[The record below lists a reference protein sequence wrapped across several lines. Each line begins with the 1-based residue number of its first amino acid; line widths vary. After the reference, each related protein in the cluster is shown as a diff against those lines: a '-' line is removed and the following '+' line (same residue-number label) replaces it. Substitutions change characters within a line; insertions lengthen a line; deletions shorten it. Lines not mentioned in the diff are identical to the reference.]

1 MGQKARNKFPT
12 FKPNSQRTH
21 TATLDIESYLAEWKE
36 VWTKA
41 KADGTLTK
49 DTFKSFTDKHGIFVV
64 DGLKLKPST
73 TARRPGPGLSGAEDF
88 AQNKRLWRGEIL
100 TYMFGGTPKGSKAF
114 GEGWMTYAEDMY
126 GNQIPGEIMDAHHF
140 YGNAEAAPWVDDIID
155 RWFSE
160 DPKLKQEAR
169 EMIEAGRAYF
179 EDSDLFLGDVEE
191 NYRMFTRPQHT
202 GDFAD
207 PRQSMHGVQSPDF
220 DYGTDITGPQ
230 GRSPFYYENLP
241 SYTTHPDVDVD
252 KSVFLSRPKG
262 VMGQDPVKFIQ
273 SRPWSKEY
281 SLSFVED
288 QIIDGKVKKVKR
300 KTPVPRDNA
309 QSRWHTFEDHI
320 RQSLGL
326 RNELAEDVY
335 KNPALRTRR
344 ELGLE
349 IDIDAETKF
358 KKFGGKLGKA
368 DALTN
373 FGVGVATGNYLQAL
387 GGGAGLVLADEKT
400 QTKIAKVFAKR
411 ASKSALKLIPGVDIA
426 LSGAEAFGYLT
437 EGKFDQAGIAA
448 LSGAVGWVPVIGDA
462 AAASLDLTNTGIDVL
477 RMDVGNKKKKAD
489 VDLDYRTKNTWN
501 SIYRQI
507 GDAAKYY

>member
-12 FKPNSQRTH
+12 FKTHSKRTH

-36 VWTKA
+36 FWAANRGKPGWNR
-41 KADGTLTK
+41 DR
-49 DTFKSFTDKHGIFVV
+49 FKEFTDKHGIFINS
-64 DGLKLKPST
+64 DGHKLKPSVD
-73 TARRPGPGLSGAEDF
+73 RKGGPGRGLSGAEDF

-100 TYMFGGTPKGSKAF
+100 TYMFGGTPKGSKEF
-114 GEGWMTYAEDMY
+114 GKGWMTYAEDMY

-160 DPKLKQEAR
+160 DPKLKKEAR

-207 PRQSMHGVQSPDF
+207 PRQSMHGVQSSDF

-230 GRSPFYYENLP
+230 GRSPFYYTETTIP
-241 SYTTHPDVDVD
+241 SYE
-252 KSVFLSRPKG
+252 LRPKG

-281 SLSFVED
+281 SMSVVED
-288 QIIDGKVKKVKR
+288 QIIDGQMRKVPR

-335 KNPALRTRR
+335 NNPALRTRR

>member
-1 MGQKARNKFPT
+1 MGQKPRNKFPT
-12 FKPNSQRTH
+12 FKPNSKRTH
-21 TATLDIESYLAEWKE
+21 TATLDIESYLAKWKE
-36 VWTKA
+36 LWEANRGKPGWNRDSFKA
-41 KADGTLTK
+41 
-49 DTFKSFTDKHGIFVV
+49 FTDKHGIFVV
-64 DGLKLKPST
+64 DGLKLKPSVD
-73 TARRPGPGLSGAEDF
+73 RKGGPGRGLSGAEDF
-88 AQNKRLWRGEIL
+88 AQNKRLWRGQIL
-100 TYMFGGTPKGSKAF
+100 TYMFGGTPKHSKAF
-114 GEGWMTYAEDMY
+114 GDQWISEA
-126 GNQIPGEIMDAHHF
+126 GEVMDAHHI

-160 DPKLKQEAR
+160 DPKLKNEAR
-169 EMIEAGRAYF
+169 EMIEAGRTYF

-207 PRQSMHGVQSPDF
+207 PRQSMHGVQSSDVDF
-220 DYGTDITGPQ
+220 GTDVTGPQ
-230 GRSPFYYENLP
+230 GRSPFYYTETTIP
-241 SYTTHPDVDVD
+241 SYE
-252 KSVFLSRPKG
+252 FRPKG

-281 SLSFVED
+281 SMSFVED
-288 QIIDGKVKKVKR
+288 QIIDGQMRKVPR

-335 KNPALRTRR
+335 NNPALRTRR
-344 ELGLE
+344 ELGL
-349 IDIDAETKF
+349 DIDLGQMETKF
-358 KKFGGKLGKA
+358 NKFGGKLGKA

-387 GGGAGLVLADEKT
+387 GGGAGLALQSEKM
-400 QTKIAKVFAKR
+400 QAKIAKQFAKR

-426 LSGAEAFGYLT
+426 LSGVEAWGYLT

-448 LSGAVGWVPVIGDA
+448 LSGAVGWVPVVGDA
-462 AAASLDLTNTGIDVL
+462 AAASLDITNTGIDVL
-477 RMDVGNKKKKAD
+477 RMDVGNRKKKAD